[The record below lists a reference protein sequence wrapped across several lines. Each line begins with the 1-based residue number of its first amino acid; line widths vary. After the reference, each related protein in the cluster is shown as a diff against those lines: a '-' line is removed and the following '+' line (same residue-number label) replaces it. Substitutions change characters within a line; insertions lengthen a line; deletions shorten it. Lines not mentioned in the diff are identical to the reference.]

1 MSNLFEATYNP
12 DVLSCIA
19 NLSNDEVFTPPE
31 LANQMLDVLPDEI
44 WSDPNVTFLDPAS
57 KSGIFLREI
66 AKRLIDG
73 LEDVYPDLEERLD
86 HIYRKQ
92 LYGVAITEL
101 TSLLSRRSLYC
112 SKYPNSIYS
121 VVRFDDAAGNVRFK
135 NIEHAWSGGCCRY
148 CGATQKEYDRDKS
161 LEQYAYEF
169 IHVDDPE
176 EVLPM
181 KFDVIIGNPPY
192 QLSDGGNNASAMPI
206 YQKFVEQ
213 AKKLNPRYL
222 VMITPSRWFSG
233 GRGLDAYRST
243 MLNDRRIR
251 RLVDYEDANECFP
264 GVDMSGGVSYF
275 LWDRD
280 YNGDC
285 TVVNMKNG
293 VGSEQQRDLRRYEI
307 LIRSNEAVS
316 IVDKV
321 LGHTNRFLSAYVSS
335 QRPFGLRTFAK
346 PTKKGD
352 LTLRW
357 REGKGPISSSEITVG
372 QEWIAKWKVIV
383 SRVVY
388 EHAGGTDAQGM
399 RRVLSILEV
408 LGPKEVCTE
417 TYIVVKTF
425 DTQQEAQNCY
435 EYLSLKFPRFL
446 ISQVASA
453 QMVNRKSFTFVPDVD
468 FSRSWTDGDLYSE
481 FGLDEEEID
490 YVESHI
496 KEMNTGDGN
505 AK

>member
-135 NIEHAWSGGCCRY
+135 NTEHAWSGGRCRY

-213 AKKLNPRYL
+213 AKKLNPQYL

-481 FGLDEEEID
+481 FGLDEEEIN

>member
-176 EVLPM
+176 KVLPM